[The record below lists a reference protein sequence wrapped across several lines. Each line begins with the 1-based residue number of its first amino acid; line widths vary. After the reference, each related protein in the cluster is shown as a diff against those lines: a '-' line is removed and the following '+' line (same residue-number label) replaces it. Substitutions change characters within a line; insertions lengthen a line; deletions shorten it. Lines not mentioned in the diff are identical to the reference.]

1 MIHPKTLQP
10 LQRKEIPLLVKSFLN
25 PKNIG
30 TIVGKDYDIIPK
42 IPCYILKRNQIL
54 ISLSSLD
61 FSYIVEDNIS
71 HIFGLLHDYKM
82 KVSMI
87 QNSAISFS
95 VCVEN
100 NYNNLERLL
109 LTLKAKYK
117 VKLYKDVKL
126 FTIRHYN
133 EKAVRE
139 IENGKNILL
148 KQISQKV
155 VQIITS

>member
-1 MIHPKTLQP
+1 M
-10 LQRKEIPLLVKSFLN
+10 VKSFLN
-25 PKNIG
+25 PNNKG
-30 TIVGKDYDIIPK
+30 TIVGKDFDLIPK
-42 IPCYILKRNQIL
+42 VPCYILKRDQIL

-71 HIFGLLHDYKM
+71 HIFSLLHDSKM

-95 VCVEN
+95 VCIEN

-109 LTLKAKYK
+109 LHLKAKYD

-126 FTIRHYN
+126 YTIRHYN
-133 EKAVRE
+133 KKAIRD

-148 KQISQKV
+148 KQISPDVMQL
-155 VQIITS
+155 ITH

>member
-1 MIHPKTLQP
+1 M
-10 LQRKEIPLLVKSFLN
+10 RKSNPPLLQ
-25 PKNIG
+25 G
-30 TIVGKDYDIIPK
+30 TIVGKDFNIIPK

-71 HIFGLLHDYKM
+71 HIFSLLHDSKM

-95 VCVEN
+95 VCIEN

-109 LTLKAKYK
+109 LHLKAKYD

-126 FTIRHYN
+126 YTIRHYN
-133 EKAVRE
+133 KKAIRD

-148 KQISQKV
+148 KQISPDVMQL
-155 VQIITS
+155 ITH

>member
-1 MIHPKTLQP
+1 M
-10 LQRKEIPLLVKSFLN
+10 VKSFLN
-25 PKNIG
+25 PNNKG
-30 TIVGKDYDIIPK
+30 TIVGKDFDLIPK
-42 IPCYILKRNQIL
+42 VPCYILKRDQIL

-71 HIFGLLHDYKM
+71 HIFSLLHDSKM

-95 VCVEN
+95 VCIEN

-109 LTLKAKYK
+109 LHLKAKYD

-126 FTIRHYN
+126 YTIRHYN
-133 EKAVRE
+133 KKAIRY

-148 KQISQKV
+148 KQISPDVMQL
-155 VQIITS
+155 ITH